1 MTTIAEPMAVTDEIV
16 VLRRSTY
23 DALIEAVEDALD
35 ARALVELRDREAAG
49 EAEYVPIELA
59 DKMLAGE
66 HPVRVWRE
74 YRGLTLSA
82 LAKSADVPAS
92 YLSEIENGKKPG
104 SARALAAIAKV
115 LRVDI
120 EDLLT
125 SAPDAEA
132 GEPDA
137 EAEKRSRLGKFP
149 RRLPPLRRRR
159 TRSRGSASKA

>member
-35 ARALVELRDREAAG
+35 ARALAELRDREAAG

-104 SARALAAIAKV
+104 SARALGAIAKV

-125 SAPDAEA
+125 GAPDAEA

-137 EAEKRSRLGKFP
+137 EAEKRSHGKSP
-149 RRLPPLRRRR
+149 RHPPPLRRR
-159 TRSRGSASKA
+159 TRSRRSASKT